1 MIIKLSPAHF
11 NMFYFVFF
19 MFGWKINASDEFVNC
34 KIDFGIRPAPLN
46 GDVQSQPG
54 MTGPSESHSL
64 KWSIFQLPYI
74 LSFPGY
80 R

>member
-34 KIDFGIRPAPLN
+34 KIDCWIRPAPLN

-54 MTGPSESHSL
+54 TTGPSVTFL
-64 KWSIFQLPYI
+64 KVEHFSTSIY
-74 LSFPGY
+74 S
-80 R
+80 